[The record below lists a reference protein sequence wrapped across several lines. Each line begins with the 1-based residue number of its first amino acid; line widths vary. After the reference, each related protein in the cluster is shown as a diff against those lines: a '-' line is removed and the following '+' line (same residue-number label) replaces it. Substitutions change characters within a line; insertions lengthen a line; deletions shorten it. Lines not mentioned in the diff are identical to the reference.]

1 MYSQPYYIKF
11 QEINWN
17 NVSSHFTD
25 SHTRDLDR
33 RGGGGGRCARIRGGT
48 VTVGYVPVGKHL
60 VCLEGCS
67 IQGTWMIE
75 LSTRLF

>member
-17 NVSSHFTD
+17 NVSSHLTD

-33 RGGGGGRCARIRGGT
+33 TGEEEEREEEVGARAYGE
-48 VTVGYVPVGKHL
+48 VP
-60 VCLEGCS
+60 
-67 IQGTWMIE
+67 
-75 LSTRLF
+75 

>member
-25 SHTRDLDR
+25 SHTRDLDKT
-33 RGGGGGRCARIRGGT
+33 GEEEEVGARAYGE
-48 VTVGYVPVGKHL
+48 VP
-60 VCLEGCS
+60 
-67 IQGTWMIE
+67 
-75 LSTRLF
+75 